1 MELQLQNTMRQSKL
15 LAAFMMMAFMLGLP
29 VSAKAAVA
37 GSTPGQFSV
46 TPTGGANYSIPIAV
60 PPGTAGMA
68 PNLALSYNSQGG
80 NGLLGMGWALS
91 GLSAITRCPKTF
103 VQDGVKEGISYT
115 NADKY
120 CLDGQR
126 LVPVTPA
133 TISAP
138 CASSIEYR
146 TEREGFI
153 RVVSCG
159 AVGTTGPAYFKAWT
173 KAGQIIEFGN
183 TTEPPPDAQGR
194 IIDARIE
201 AKDKTAVRVW
211 AQNRVSDAK
220 GNYLT
225 ISYVEDKTNGQ
236 YYPSQID
243 YTGNTAA
250 GLTTPYNSVRF
261 TYVTRPDIVPM
272 YDAGSLMKTTVRLT
286 NVQTWAKVN
295 GTDTMVKDYRLT
307 YDPTITSTN
316 RSRLTSLTEC
326 DGAVTAVCLLSTTL
340 LWQGNA
346 ETFLNVQNWGTGGGT
361 GYWSGYA
368 TTSSQS
374 FHFTDDFNGDGKADF
389 MYWSSGWNMLLGTG
403 SDFAPVQNWGAGG
416 GTGYWPG
423 YATTSTQSFHFP
435 GDFNGDGKA
444 DFMYWSSGWKML
456 LSTGSG
462 FAPVQDWGAGAG
474 LDMAG
479 FTRYPIVAAYSV
491 I

>member
-1 MELQLQNTMRQSKL
+1 MQFKHAVGNQTSHANTFTTRFATSRHVFITV
-15 LAAFMMMAFMLGLP
+15 LAIFGLI
-29 VSAKAAVA
+29 AAQATQAVD
-37 GSTPGQFSV
+37 TPGAISGQFSV

-159 AVGTTGPAYFKAWT
+159 AVGTTGPAYFKAWI

-183 TTEPPPDAQGR
+183 TAEPTTDAQGR

-201 AKDKTAVRVW
+201 AKGKTAVRVW
-211 AQNRVSDAK
+211 AQNKVSDTK

-225 ISYVEDKTNGQ
+225 VSYVEDKTNGQ
-236 YYPSQID
+236 YYPSRID

-261 TYVTRPDIVPM
+261 FYVTRPDIVPM
-272 YDAGSLMKTTVRLT
+272 YDVGSLMQDHRPPEL
-286 NVQTWAKVN
+286 
-295 GTDTMVKDYRLT
+295 MFR
-307 YDPTITSTN
+307 
-316 RSRLTSLTEC
+316 
-326 DGAVTAVCLLSTTL
+326 
-340 LWQGNA
+340 
-346 ETFLNVQNWGTGGGT
+346 
-361 GYWSGYA
+361 
-368 TTSSQS
+368 
-374 FHFTDDFNGDGKADF
+374 
-389 MYWSSGWNMLLGTG
+389 
-403 SDFAPVQNWGAGG
+403 PV
-416 GTGYWPG
+416 P
-423 YATTSTQSFHFP
+423 
-435 GDFNGDGKA
+435 
-444 DFMYWSSGWKML
+444 
-456 LSTGSG
+456 
-462 FAPVQDWGAGAG
+462 
-474 LDMAG
+474 
-479 FTRYPIVAAYSV
+479 R
-491 I
+491 